1 MVFICENG
9 IIPTWNIDN
18 IEKLALDGQGADL
31 QKKTLQDLGKTF
43 EEYVAYIEDYY
54 SVKTTTLDSFSDL
67 LTKYNLNTNLDNYSN
82 IAPSFIVNDGNGN
95 NFNLA
100 AFPNFSDLFENNS
113 EYQNQF
119 FGQFFSQF
127 LDQSFLTLN
136 YDIDQFNNLLNENEL
151 SLFDFTSEVSDFF
164 QINSD
169 SKSNFSTAFDE
180 YFENSFLNELNL
192 DSNLFDSEMKVEG
205 GEYRVECSI

>member
-1 MVFICENG
+1 MVYGND
-9 IIPTWNIDN
+9 PT
-18 IEKLALDGQGADL
+18 
-31 QKKTLQDLGKTF
+31 
-43 EEYVAYIEDYY
+43 
-54 SVKTTTLDSFSDL
+54 
-67 LTKYNLNTNLDNYSN
+67 
-82 IAPSFIVNDGNGN
+82 P
-95 NFNLA
+95 
-100 AFPNFSDLFENNS
+100 FPSDLFENNS

-169 SKSNFSTAFDE
+169 SESNFSTAFDE

-192 DSNLFDSEMKVEG
+192 DSNLFESEMTVEG
-205 GEYRVECSI
+205 GEYQVKCSI